1 MSASSRATD
10 ASSAWLAT
18 LVMSPPPTCRRLA
31 GATAPPSAPATAA
44 SATTAASA
52 PSRRLPNIPEFGSDS
67 GAGPASLLLHER
79 SPADMIM
86 TLPRGAS
93 ALTASALMSSAFS
106 TSALSATFFGASAS
120 GISPDAPCPGTSF
133 GEPTPI
139 DSGIDPCIAA
149 TGSPCA
155 LDEWGAAG
163 PTKPGSPLVG
173 SASCSIT
180 SKSPVKVDYL
190 VTFIACKIVTGR
202 GLTKILGN
210 QPPGFPPATGAA
222 AVLTRPMLPCGIV
235 LAAPMC
241 RLRGRI
247 SRLTCRAVQ
256 PEGGGRHDHRE
267 MHQRI

>member
-31 GATAPPSAPATAA
+31 VATAPPSAPATAA
-44 SATTAASA
+44 NATTAASA

-67 GAGPASLLLHER
+67 GAGLASLLLHER
-79 SPADMIM
+79 SPADMIT

-93 ALTASALMSSAFS
+93 ALTASVLMS
-106 TSALSATFFGASAS
+106 SALSATFFGASAW

-133 GEPTPI
+133 GESTPI

-149 TGSPCA
+149 MGSPCA
-155 LDEWGAAG
+155 LDEGGAAG

-173 SASCSIT
+173 SACCSIT

-190 VTFIACKIVTGR
+190 VTFIACKIVTGQ

-210 QPPGFPPATGAA
+210 QPPRFRPATGAA
-222 AVLTRPMLPCGIV
+222 AVLTRPMLPCGI
-235 LAAPMC
+235 
-241 RLRGRI
+241 
-247 SRLTCRAVQ
+247 
-256 PEGGGRHDHRE
+256 
-267 MHQRI
+267 